1 MKTLKEFYE
10 EKRRKVLA
18 VMINTFSKPRHRQPM
33 DKQAQA
39 TLDKYMRQ
47 MYNPKKLEED
57 ERFREEWIEPEIIEI
72 VD

>member
-1 MKTLKEFYE
+1 MVTLECRE
-10 EKRRKVLA
+10 GRE
-18 VMINTFSKPRHRQPM
+18 TC
-33 DKQAQA
+33 A